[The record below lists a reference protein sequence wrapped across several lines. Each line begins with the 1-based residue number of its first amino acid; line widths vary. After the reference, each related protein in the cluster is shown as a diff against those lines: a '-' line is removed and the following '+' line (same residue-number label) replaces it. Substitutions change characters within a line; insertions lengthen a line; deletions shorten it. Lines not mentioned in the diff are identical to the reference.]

1 MYFYAGKSL
10 LMCSYA
16 MVNYAIMK
24 ETGRGGGG
32 LKIKFKKVLESII

>member
-16 MVNYAIMK
+16 MVNYERNK
-24 ETGRGGGG
+24 ERGGG

>member
-1 MYFYAGKSL
+1 MYSLAGKSL

-16 MVNYAIMK
+16 MVNYERNK
-24 ETGRGGGG
+24 GGGG

>member
-1 MYFYAGKSL
+1 MYSLAGKSL

-16 MVNYAIMK
+16 MVNYERNK
-24 ETGRGGGG
+24 GGG